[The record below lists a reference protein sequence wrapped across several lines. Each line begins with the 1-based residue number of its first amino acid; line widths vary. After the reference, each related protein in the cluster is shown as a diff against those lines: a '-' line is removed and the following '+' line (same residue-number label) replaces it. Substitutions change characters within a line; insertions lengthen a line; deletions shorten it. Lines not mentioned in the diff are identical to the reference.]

1 MKKATS
7 SRNKGRKK
15 GRNIQGLMVG
25 SEAVNIL
32 RTVRDQEVFYFYEA
46 VGKPTGE
53 IAKNLS
59 DFLEKVKSVK
69 PESVMF
75 HLERRD
81 FQNWIA
87 KTLGDSELAEQ
98 LAGISASNIDDA
110 RTSICK
116 TVENRIKEL
125 RESFA
130 TQIVDENSTVLLPSS
145 LLSVR

>member
-15 GRNIQGLMVG
+15 GRNIQSLMVG
-25 SEAVNIL
+25 SEAANIM
-32 RTVRDQEVFYFYEA
+32 RTVRDKEVFYFYEA

-98 LAGISASNIDDA
+98 LAGISASNSDDA

-125 RESFA
+125 RESFP
-130 TQIVDENSTVLLPSS
+130 TQMVDENSTVLLPSS